1 MCHLK
6 KAPLW
11 TETFSNML
19 LEIAERKV
27 DKKKTKKQLI
37 NSS

>member
-27 DKKKTKKQLI
+27 DKKKKKQLI

>member
-1 MCHLK
+1 MFHLK

-19 LEIAERKV
+19 LEIAETKV
-27 DKKKTKKQLI
+27 DKKNKKQLI